1 MSKDFNLNIYNY
13 TNSELLDL
21 LSIEK
26 PYNSNSITWS
36 CEKLKDKLFKDSSKT
51 DTDKAAI
58 NGFLRQVKTQLLKDC
73 PIEEPTTDALMIK
86 SDSSVLKKDEY
97 SKKEF
102 VSTFP
107 HSSAPKNLN
116 PLKRRLI
123 KKTLNVDTRFRSNYN
138 ITEATNIHLDLPT
151 VIKNAVSMKL
161 VGLELPPCPI
171 YAINDRYGNNFFHE
185 TTDNGITWNLVTIP
199 NGNYDLA
206 AIIAEINTAITNAN
220 ITANDLQHSCKINF
234 TFTTLNDGVSF
245 NRDIN
250 GIIEGN
256 NQMKLGWILGFL
268 NDEYIGTTSMG
279 EAPYDPTGSKYLYL
293 VVDDFTNNINNH
305 FIGAFNESLLN
316 QNILARLPLYNNNEE
331 ENNRLADDINNMAEA
346 ERLYFGPIDIQK
358 LKIQLIDEYGRIV
371 DLNKRDYSI
380 ALEFNCVYN

>member
-1 MSKDFNLNIYNY
+1 
-13 TNSELLDL
+13 
-21 LSIEK
+21 
-26 PYNSNSITWS
+26 
-36 CEKLKDKLFKDSSKT
+36 
-51 DTDKAAI
+51 
-58 NGFLRQVKTQLLKDC
+58 
-73 PIEEPTTDALMIK
+73 
-86 SDSSVLKKDEY
+86 
-97 SKKEF
+97 
-102 VSTFP
+102 
-107 HSSAPKNLN
+107 
-116 PLKRRLI
+116 
-123 KKTLNVDTRFRSNYN
+123 
-138 ITEATNIHLDLPT
+138 
-151 VIKNAVSMKL
+151 
-161 VGLELPPCPI
+161 
-171 YAINDRYGNNFFHE
+171 
-185 TTDNGITWNLVTIP
+185 
-199 NGNYDLA
+199 
-206 AIIAEINTAITNAN
+206 
-220 ITANDLQHSCKINF
+220 
-234 TFTTLNDGVSF
+234 NDGVSF